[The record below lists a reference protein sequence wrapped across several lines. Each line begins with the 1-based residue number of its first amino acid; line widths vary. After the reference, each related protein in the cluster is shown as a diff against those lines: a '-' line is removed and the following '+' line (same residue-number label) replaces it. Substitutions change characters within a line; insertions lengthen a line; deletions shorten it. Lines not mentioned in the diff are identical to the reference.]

1 MNLLAA
7 SYKRHRFQPQIITH
21 AVWLYFRFPL
31 SLRLFEE
38 MLLERGIV
46 VSYETIRRWA
56 KKFGPEYARRLRRTI
71 CDKTILR
78 PVQGESVYPRAV
90 YTPLIQLLSPAPP
103 ARSRGL
109 FCIVKGRRDNF
120 P

>member
-7 SYKRHRFQPQIITH
+7 SYKRHRFPPQIITH

-78 PVQGESVYPRAV
+78 PVQG
-90 YTPLIQLLSPAPP
+90 
-103 ARSRGL
+103 
-109 FCIVKGRRDNF
+109 
-120 P
+120 